1 MSTLPAD
8 AAQDSDEINLIDI
21 LQVIKENLLLLV
33 LGPLLVGL
41 IALGITFVIPPTFT
55 ASTTFLPPQQQQSA
69 SASLLASLG
78 SLGGLAGAATGL
90 KNPNDQFIAFL
101 KSRRIEDK
109 LVERFKL
116 IERYKVELLTDARLA
131 LEGRTRISSG
141 KDNLI
146 TIEVDDRDPVFAA
159 ELANAQVE
167 ELSTLIQRL
176 ALTEAQQRR
185 AFFESQLLGTKEKL
199 TKAEQALRSTGINSS
214 ALKSNP
220 TTAVAA
226 VARMQAEISAQE
238 VKISSMRGYLADS
251 APQYRQAIADLSALR
266 AQLSKL
272 EKPGDASTSNDS
284 DYVARFRDY
293 KYYETLFD
301 LFAKQFELA
310 KVDESREG
318 NKIQILDV
326 AQAPERKSK
335 PKKGLIA
342 LMATF
347 ATGLLLLL
355 FVFVRYS
362 LRNSKNSS
370 KAFT

>member
-8 AAQDSDEINLIDI
+8 ATPDSDEISLLDI
-21 LQVIKENLLLLV
+21 LEVIKENLLLLV

-41 IALGITFVIPPTFT
+41 IALGITFLIPPTFT
-55 ASTTFLPPQQQQSA
+55 ASTSFLPPQQQQSA

-116 IERYKVELLTDARLA
+116 IERYKVDLLTDARLA
-131 LEGRTRISSG
+131 LKDRTRITSG
-141 KDNLI
+141 KDNLV
-146 TIEVDDRDPVFAA
+146 TIEVDDRDPAFAA

-167 ELSTLIQRL
+167 ELGVLIQRL

-185 AFFESQLLGTKEKL
+185 AFFESQLLITKGQL
-199 TKAEQALRSTGINSS
+199 TKAEQALRATGINSS

-226 VARMQAEISAQE
+226 VARMQAEIAAQE
-238 VKISSMRGYLADS
+238 IKISSMRGYLADT
-251 APQYRQAIADLSALR
+251 APQYRQALADLNTLR
-266 AQLSKL
+266 AQLGKL
-272 EKPGDASTSNDS
+272 EKPSESPSTNDS
-284 DYVARFRDY
+284 DYVARFRDF
-293 KYYETLFD
+293 KYYETLFE

-318 NKIQILDV
+318 SKIQVLDI
-326 AQAPERKSK
+326 AQPPEKKSK
-335 PKKGLIA
+335 PNKGLIA
-342 LMATF
+342 LMATL
-347 ATGLLLLL
+347 ATGMLLLL
-355 FVFVRYS
+355 FVFVRNS
-362 LRNSKNSS
+362 FRNSKNSS

>member
-1 MSTLPAD
+1 MSAISTEAPN
-8 AAQDSDEINLIDI
+8 DSDEISLLDI
-21 LQVIKENLLLLV
+21 LKVIKDNLVLLI
-33 LGPLLVGL
+33 LGPLLIGL
-41 IALGITFVIPPTFT
+41 IALGITFLIPPTFT
-55 ASTTFLPPQQQQSA
+55 ASTSFLPPQQQQSA

-116 IERYKVELLTDARLA
+116 IERYKVDLLTDARIA
-131 LEGRTRISSG
+131 LEGRTRIASG

-146 TIEVDDRDPVFAA
+146 TIEVDDRDPAFAA

-167 ELSTLIQRL
+167 ELGVLIQRL

-185 AFFESQLLGTKEKL
+185 AFFENQLLITKNQL
-199 TKAEQALRSTGINSS
+199 TKAEQALRATGINST

-226 VARMQAEISAQE
+226 VARMQAEIAAQE
-238 VKISSMRGYLADS
+238 IKLSSMRGYLADT
-251 APQYRQAIADLSALR
+251 APQYRQAQADLSTLR
-266 AQLSKL
+266 AQLGKL
-272 EKPGDASTSNDS
+272 EKPTETSSTNDS
-284 DYVARFRDY
+284 DYVARFRDF
-293 KYYETLFD
+293 KYYETLFE

-318 NKIQILDV
+318 SKIQILDI
-326 AQAPERKSK
+326 AQPPERKSK
-335 PKKGLIA
+335 PKKGQIA
-342 LMATF
+342 LIATF
-347 ATGLLLLL
+347 ASGVLLLL
-355 FVFVRYS
+355 FVFVRNS
-362 LRNSKNSS
+362 FRNMKSVLKY
-370 KAFT
+370 

>member
-8 AAQDSDEINLIDI
+8 ATPDSDEISLLDI
-21 LQVIKENLLLLV
+21 LKVIKENLLLLV

-41 IALGITFVIPPTFT
+41 IALGITFLIPPTFT
-55 ASTTFLPPQQQQSA
+55 ASTSFLPPQQQQSA

-90 KNPNDQFIAFL
+90 KNPNDQFVAFL

-109 LVERFKL
+109 LVDRFKL
-116 IERYKVELLTDARLA
+116 IERYKVDLLTDARIA
-131 LEGRTRISSG
+131 LESRTRISSG

-146 TIEVDDRDPVFAA
+146 TIEVDDREPTFAA

-167 ELSTLIQRL
+167 ELGVLIQRL

-185 AFFESQLLGTKEKL
+185 VFFENQLLSTKNQL
-199 TKAEQALRSTGINSS
+199 TKTEQALRATGINSS

-220 TTAVAA
+220 ATAVAV
-226 VARMQAEISAQE
+226 VARMQAEIVAQE
-238 VKISSMRGYLADS
+238 IKISSMRGYLADT
-251 APQYRQAIADLSALR
+251 APQYRQAQSDLSTLR

-272 EKPGDASTSNDS
+272 EKPNEIQATNDS
-284 DYVARFRDY
+284 DYIARFRDF
-293 KYYETLFD
+293 KYYETLFE

-318 NKIQILDV
+318 SKIQVLDV
-326 AQAPERKSK
+326 AQPPERKSK
-335 PKKGLIA
+335 PKKAQIALIA
-342 LMATF
+342 TL
-347 ATGLLLLL
+347 ATGMLLLL
-355 FVFVRYS
+355 FVFM
-362 LRNSKNSS
+362 RNSFRNMKAAS
-370 KAFT
+370 KVFS